1 VDASARMVAGMIF
14 RTMTYPRMANSRSSA
29 ADSFNIDTF
38 FSSRAYNVR
47 LSVRTRYFTMWPT
60 NGESAQSAMLRRLNA
75 TSGSTG

>member
-1 VDASARMVAGMIF
+1 
-14 RTMTYPRMANSRSSA
+14 
-29 ADSFNIDTF
+29 
-38 FSSRAYNVR
+38 VR